1 MKTQFHLL
9 YIAGSVAAALIA
21 GIGIVIHAPFV
32 YGVIPGIIG
41 GLFAGMAAVQFFRNR
56 EDLAGFIATT
66 CGFVFYQAFQA
77 NPVILPEFTAYIAV
91 IPEQDQLVGI
101 VLSNLTTAMLL
112 VSYHAVSKLFGR
124 TIDRWLPK
132 PAATTRKRC
141 DGLMLIGFSLLFV
154 IVALPNILF
163 GKVIVGPIQTI
174 IYQRAAWSDASLSGY
189 EVFGGAVGGSFSN
202 VGLWAYSLFLVW
214 LYLLG
219 SRFRWLMWLLSPLV
233 LIWTAAIALQ
243 GSRTYLVTLAMALI
257 VYVLG
262 NPKIGRRVFFHFL
275 WVAPLV
281 FVLVQ
286 VSTIFRVSGLQTFDI
301 GEFASHAFEI
311 RGNEG
316 ASSEM
321 DGIEYFRTELFNR
334 DIAPN
339 PLTGFFRGLFE
350 RPIEGAMMIL
360 PRSVFPWKIDD
371 KSAIEYDLFFENV
384 RLGVPS
390 EEVFLGA
397 SPGMIGRELIHYGIL
412 GPFTLLF
419 WMGLIMALANRLF
432 VADPNSDFHRIC
444 AASLVAFFIAQSRD
458 FVPVWFIPVL
468 PVALIL
474 TGVALRSR
482 KWNKVTAIVS
492 RPREGF
498 PAQPSHGK

>member
-174 IYQRAAWSDASLSGY
+174 IYQRAAWSLSLIHIY
-189 EVFGGAVGGSFSN
+189 GARPVKQKAKCANIERSF
-202 VGLWAYSLFLVW
+202 
-214 LYLLG
+214 
-219 SRFRWLMWLLSPLV
+219 RP
-233 LIWTAAIALQ
+233 IHEEAAVK
-243 GSRTYLVTLAMALI
+243 R
-257 VYVLG
+257 
-262 NPKIGRRVFFHFL
+262 N
-275 WVAPLV
+275 
-281 FVLVQ
+281 
-286 VSTIFRVSGLQTFDI
+286 
-301 GEFASHAFEI
+301 
-311 RGNEG
+311 N
-316 ASSEM
+316 
-321 DGIEYFRTELFNR
+321 
-334 DIAPN
+334 N
-339 PLTGFFRGLFE
+339 PLATQACPTQEQRN
-350 RPIEGAMMIL
+350 RVP
-360 PRSVFPWKIDD
+360 D
-371 KSAIEYDLFFENV
+371 K
-384 RLGVPS
+384 
-390 EEVFLGA
+390 
-397 SPGMIGRELIHYGIL
+397 
-412 GPFTLLF
+412 
-419 WMGLIMALANRLF
+419 
-432 VADPNSDFHRIC
+432 
-444 AASLVAFFIAQSRD
+444 
-458 FVPVWFIPVL
+458 
-468 PVALIL
+468 
-474 TGVALRSR
+474 
-482 KWNKVTAIVS
+482 
-492 RPREGF
+492 
-498 PAQPSHGK
+498 